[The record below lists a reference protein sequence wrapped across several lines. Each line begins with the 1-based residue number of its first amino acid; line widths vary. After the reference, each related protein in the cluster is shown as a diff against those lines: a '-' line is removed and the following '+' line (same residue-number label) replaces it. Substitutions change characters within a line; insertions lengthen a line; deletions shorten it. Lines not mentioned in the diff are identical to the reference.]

1 MGIDSGRE
9 KLPIEHGT
17 ILDRLDRVDVSS
29 LSTKTADLFMMGRRI
44 PFGAHKDQRPTP
56 SAMTR

>member
-17 ILDRLDRVDVSS
+17 ILDRLDRVDVSALLP
-29 LSTKTADLFMMGRRI
+29 LSKGLAQPRHTTAKKKFS
-44 PFGAHKDQRPTP
+44 QT
-56 SAMTR
+56 